1 MSYLQ
6 TTLEQQKQQQQQEQQ
21 QNVVETRIPDP
32 KVVPKAK
39 RLRFTA
45 EYKLR
50 MLQEVDACPEP
61 GQIGALLRREG
72 LYSSHLSKWRRQ
84 RQKGQLR
91 AVSPRKR
98 GRKRQDPL
106 AEELAQLGRDNE
118 RWGWATTSAYSVPVG
133 RTLYVHDRCHH
144 RVHKQVTRV
153 FIELDRKVNPN
164 DLVDG
169 IHPQKDTS
177 TATVAECLG

>member
-6 TTLEQQKQQQQQEQQ
+6 TTSERQKQQQQQEQQ

-32 KVVPKAK
+32 EVVPKAK
-39 RLRFTA
+39 RRRFTA
-45 EYKLR
+45 EHKLR
-50 MLQEVDACPEP
+50 MLQEVDACTEP

-91 AVSPRKR
+91 ALSPRKR

-106 AEELAQLGRDNE
+106 AEELAQLRRENE
-118 RWGWATTSAYSVPVG
+118 RLRARLQQAEIIIDVEKLSQLLG
-133 RTLYVHDRCHH
+133 L
-144 RVHKQVTRV
+144 
-153 FIELDRKVNPN
+153 
-164 DLVDG
+164 
-169 IHPQKDTS
+169 
-177 TATVAECLG
+177 TADQTETDERAS